1 MLNYTPETVKVVV
14 VRGRGWWWKVSR
26 VDTGEYSW
34 MFFRYDL
41 MTSTGIVKYV
51 FCKFMKFSLQ
61 YQIYYQVSSIKFII
75 KFYINYHN
83 CLWERDNQYFVQYP
97 TYSLILQHRIQLIPS
112 WHYIVMGKKL
122 MFASHSH
129 ITTNSR
135 LILGISTTS
144 FQGKTTTSVITV
156 SGESK
161 HFFAMVV
168 LKEKER
174 NG

>member
-1 MLNYTPETVKVVV
+1 
-14 VRGRGWWWKVSR
+14 
-26 VDTGEYSW
+26 
-34 MFFRYDL
+34 
-41 MTSTGIVKYV
+41 
-51 FCKFMKFSLQ
+51 
-61 YQIYYQVSSIKFII
+61 
-75 KFYINYHN
+75 
-83 CLWERDNQYFVQYP
+83 
-97 TYSLILQHRIQLIPS
+97 
-112 WHYIVMGKKL
+112 MGKKL
-122 MFASHSH
+122 MFASHSQ

-144 FQGKTTTSVITV
+144 FQSKTTTSVITV